1 MKYADFGHD
10 EYLNDSS
17 FLSGMKSLEVLIISG
32 SPIKDLSPLSACKN
46 LRILEIANCGYITDL
61 SPLEDCESLEML
73 NISHTKATEGLSAL
87 EERNITHLTAVGGI
101 WNKISQEDRDAFQE
115 DHPDCWIVTS
125 GNEYGVG
132 WRYEDKETKMEW
144 YEKASEAFK
153 YPHAPNNVGWY
164 LE

>member
-1 MKYADFGHD
+1 
-10 EYLNDSS
+10 
-17 FLSGMKSLEVLIISG
+17 
-32 SPIKDLSPLSACKN
+32 
-46 LRILEIANCGYITDL
+46 
-61 SPLEDCESLEML
+61 ML

-164 LE
+164 LES